1 MESVS
6 LAPHFIIEGSET
18 MNQIVSKKTGDSDV
32 LKKEFP
38 LFYLLCKRVCDIAIS
53 LMALVVLL
61 PVILLFALIV
71 MIETPGSPFFLQ
83 ERLGQSGRAFTIM
96 KLRSMYSDAEKNGAQ
111 WAVKNDSRV
120 TKVGKLIRQ
129 TRIDELPQLWNVLKG
144 DMSIVGPRPERA
156 VFIEEFQKTLPAF
169 SQRLAVKPGLT
180 GWAQINGGYEL
191 TPAEKLGLD
200 LYYIQ
205 HTNIRFDVKIMIKT
219 LRVIVTG
226 DGSR

>member
-1 MESVS
+1 M
-6 LAPHFIIEGSET
+6 
-18 MNQIVSKKTGDSDV
+18 TGDSDV

-38 LFYLLCKRVCDIAIS
+38 LFYSLCKRMFDIVIS
-53 LMALVVLL
+53 FMALMVLL

-83 ERLGQSGRAFTIM
+83 ERLGRSGRPFTIM

-191 TPAEKLGLD
+191 TPAEKLELD

>member
-1 MESVS
+1 
-6 LAPHFIIEGSET
+6 
-18 MNQIVSKKTGDSDV
+18 MNQIVSKTTGDSDV

-38 LFYLLCKRVCDIAIS
+38 LFYSLCKRVCDIAIS

-83 ERLGQSGRAFTIM
+83 ERLGQNGRPFTIM

-120 TKVGKLIRQ
+120 TRVGKLIRQ

-169 SQRLAVKPGLT
+169 GQRLAVKPGLT

-191 TPAEKLGLD
+191 TPAEKLKLD

-205 HTNIRFDVKIMIKT
+205 HTNIRFDMKIMIKT

>member
-1 MESVS
+1 
-6 LAPHFIIEGSET
+6 
-18 MNQIVSKKTGDSDV
+18 MNQIVSKTISDSDV
-32 LKKEFP
+32 LKKEFT
-38 LFYLLCKRVCDIAIS
+38 LFYSLCKRMFDIVIS
-53 LMALVVLL
+53 FIALVVLL

-83 ERLGQSGRAFTIM
+83 ERLGQSRRPFTIM

-156 VFIEEFQKTLPAF
+156 VFIEEFQETLPAF

-191 TPAEKLGLD
+191 TPAEKLELD

>member
-1 MESVS
+1 
-6 LAPHFIIEGSET
+6 
-18 MNQIVSKKTGDSDV
+18 MNQIVSKTTGDSDV
-32 LKKEFP
+32 LKKEFS
-38 LFYLLCKRVCDIAIS
+38 LFYSLCKRMFDIVIS
-53 LMALVVLL
+53 FVALMVLL

-83 ERLGQSGRAFTIM
+83 ERLGQNGRAFTIM

-156 VFIEEFQKTLPAF
+156 VFIEEFQETLPAF

-191 TPAEKLGLD
+191 TPAEKLELD

>member
-1 MESVS
+1 
-6 LAPHFIIEGSET
+6 
-18 MNQIVSKKTGDSDV
+18 MNQIVSKTTSDSDV

-38 LFYLLCKRVCDIAIS
+38 LFYSLCKRMVDIVIS
-53 LMALVVLL
+53 FVALVVLL

-156 VFIEEFQKTLPAF
+156 VFIEEFQETLPAF

-191 TPAEKLGLD
+191 TPAEKLELD

>member
-1 MESVS
+1 
-6 LAPHFIIEGSET
+6 
-18 MNQIVSKKTGDSDV
+18 MNQIVSKTISDSDV
-32 LKKEFP
+32 LKKEFT
-38 LFYLLCKRVCDIAIS
+38 LFYSLCKRMFDIVIS
-53 LMALVVLL
+53 FIALVVLL

-83 ERLGQSGRAFTIM
+83 ERLGQSGRPFTIM

-120 TKVGKLIRQ
+120 TRVGKLIRQ

-191 TPAEKLGLD
+191 TPAEKLELD

>member
-1 MESVS
+1 
-6 LAPHFIIEGSET
+6 
-18 MNQIVSKKTGDSDV
+18 MNQIVSKTTSDSDV
-32 LKKEFP
+32 LKKEFS
-38 LFYLLCKRVCDIAIS
+38 LFYSLCKRMVDIVIS
-53 LMALVVLL
+53 FVALVVLL

-83 ERLGQSGRAFTIM
+83 ERLGKNGRPFTIM

-156 VFIEEFQKTLPAF
+156 VFIEEFQKTVPAF

-191 TPAEKLGLD
+191 TPAEKLELD

>member
-1 MESVS
+1 
-6 LAPHFIIEGSET
+6 
-18 MNQIVSKKTGDSDV
+18 MNQIVSKTTGESDV

-38 LFYLLCKRVCDIAIS
+38 LFYSLCKRMVDIVIS
-53 LMALVVLL
+53 FVALVVLL

-83 ERLGQSGRAFTIM
+83 ERLGQSRRPFTIM

-191 TPAEKLGLD
+191 TPAEKLELD

>member
-1 MESVS
+1 
-6 LAPHFIIEGSET
+6 
-18 MNQIVSKKTGDSDV
+18 MNQIVSKTTGESDV

-38 LFYLLCKRVCDIAIS
+38 LFYSLCKRMVDIVIS
-53 LMALVVLL
+53 FVALVVLL

-83 ERLGQSGRAFTIM
+83 ERLGQRGRPFTIM
-96 KLRSMYSDAEKNGAQ
+96 KLRSMYNDAEKNGAQ

-191 TPAEKLGLD
+191 TPAEKLELD

-205 HTNIRFDVKIMIKT
+205 HTTIRFDVKIMIKT

>member
-1 MESVS
+1 
-6 LAPHFIIEGSET
+6 
-18 MNQIVSKKTGDSDV
+18 MNQIVSKTTGDSDV

-38 LFYLLCKRVCDIAIS
+38 LFYSLCKRMVDIVIS
-53 LMALVVLL
+53 FVALVVLL
-61 PVILLFALIV
+61 PLILLFALIV

-83 ERLGQSGRAFTIM
+83 ERLGKNGRPFTIM

-156 VFIEEFQKTLPAF
+156 VFIEEFQKTVPAF

-191 TPAEKLGLD
+191 TPAEKLELD
-200 LYYIQ
+200 LYYIH

>member
-1 MESVS
+1 
-6 LAPHFIIEGSET
+6 
-18 MNQIVSKKTGDSDV
+18 MNQIVSKTTGDSDV

-38 LFYLLCKRVCDIAIS
+38 LFYSLCKRIFDIVIS
-53 LMALVVLL
+53 FMALMVLL

-83 ERLGQSGRAFTIM
+83 ERLGKNGRPFTIM

-156 VFIEEFQKTLPAF
+156 VFIEEFQKTVPAF

-191 TPAEKLGLD
+191 TPAEKLELD
-200 LYYIQ
+200 LYYIH
-205 HTNIRFDVKIMIKT
+205 HTNIQFDVKIMIKT

>member
-1 MESVS
+1 
-6 LAPHFIIEGSET
+6 
-18 MNQIVSKKTGDSDV
+18 MNQIVSKTTGDSDV

-38 LFYLLCKRVCDIAIS
+38 LFYSLCKRVCDITIS
-53 LMALVVLL
+53 LMALVILL

-83 ERLGQSGRAFTIM
+83 ERLGQRGRPFTIM

-191 TPAEKLGLD
+191 TPAEKLELD

>member
-1 MESVS
+1 
-6 LAPHFIIEGSET
+6 
-18 MNQIVSKKTGDSDV
+18 MNQIVSKTTGDSDV

-38 LFYLLCKRVCDIAIS
+38 LFYSLCKRVCDIAIS
-53 LMALVVLL
+53 LMALAVLL

-83 ERLGQSGRAFTIM
+83 ERLGQSGRPFTIM

-191 TPAEKLGLD
+191 TPAEKLELD
-200 LYYIQ
+200 LYYIH
-205 HTNIRFDVKIMIKT
+205 HTNIRFDVKIMMKT

>member
-1 MESVS
+1 
-6 LAPHFIIEGSET
+6 
-18 MNQIVSKKTGDSDV
+18 MNQIVSKTNGDSDV

-38 LFYLLCKRVCDIAIS
+38 LFYSLCKRMVDIVIS
-53 LMALVVLL
+53 FVALMVLL

-120 TKVGKLIRQ
+120 TRVGKLIRQ

-191 TPAEKLGLD
+191 TPAEKLELD

-205 HTNIRFDVKIMIKT
+205 HMNIRFDVKIMIKT

>member
-1 MESVS
+1 
-6 LAPHFIIEGSET
+6 

-191 TPAEKLGLD
+191 TPAEKLELD

>member
-1 MESVS
+1 
-6 LAPHFIIEGSET
+6 
-18 MNQIVSKKTGDSDV
+18 MNQIVSKTTSDSDV

-38 LFYLLCKRVCDIAIS
+38 LFYSLCKRMVDIVIS
-53 LMALVVLL
+53 FVALVVLL

-83 ERLGQSGRAFTIM
+83 ERLGKNGRPFTIM

-156 VFIEEFQKTLPAF
+156 VFIEEFQKTVPAF

-191 TPAEKLGLD
+191 TPAEKLELD
-200 LYYIQ
+200 LYYIH

>member
-1 MESVS
+1 
-6 LAPHFIIEGSET
+6 
-18 MNQIVSKKTGDSDV
+18 MNQIVSKTNGDSDV

-38 LFYLLCKRVCDIAIS
+38 LFYSLCKRMVDIVIS
-53 LMALVVLL
+53 FVALVVLL

-83 ERLGQSGRAFTIM
+83 ERLGQSGKPFTIM

-156 VFIEEFQKTLPAF
+156 VFVEEFQKTLPSF
-169 SQRLAVKPGLT
+169 SQRLTVKPGLT

-191 TPAEKLGLD
+191 TPAEKLELD

>member
-1 MESVS
+1 
-6 LAPHFIIEGSET
+6 
-18 MNQIVSKKTGDSDV
+18 MNQIVSKMNGDSDV

-38 LFYLLCKRVCDIAIS
+38 LFYSLCKRMADIVIS
-53 LMALVVLL
+53 FVALVFLL

-83 ERLGQSGRAFTIM
+83 ERLGQSGRPFTIM

-191 TPAEKLGLD
+191 TPAEKLELD

>member
-1 MESVS
+1 
-6 LAPHFIIEGSET
+6 
-18 MNQIVSKKTGDSDV
+18 MNQIVSKTISDSDV
-32 LKKEFP
+32 QKKEFP
-38 LFYLLCKRVCDIAIS
+38 LFYSLCKRMFDIVIS
-53 LMALVVLL
+53 FIALVVLL

-83 ERLGQSGRAFTIM
+83 ERLGQSGRPFTIM

-120 TKVGKLIRQ
+120 TRVGKLIRQ
-129 TRIDELPQLWNVLKG
+129 TRIDELPQLWNVLKS

-156 VFIEEFQKTLPAF
+156 VFIEEFQKTVPAF

-191 TPAEKLGLD
+191 TPAEKLELD

-205 HTNIRFDVKIMIKT
+205 HTTIQFDMKIMIKT

>member
-1 MESVS
+1 M
-6 LAPHFIIEGSET
+6 
-18 MNQIVSKKTGDSDV
+18 MNQVASKTIGDANV

-38 LFYLLCKRVCDIAIS
+38 LFYSLFKRMFDILIS
-53 LMALVVLL
+53 FMALMVLL

-83 ERLGQSGRAFTIM
+83 ERLGQSGRPFTIM

-156 VFIEEFQKTLPAF
+156 VFIEEFQKTLPSF
-169 SQRLAVKPGLT
+169 SQRLVVKPGLT

-191 TPAEKLGLD
+191 TPAEKLELD

-205 HTNIRFDVKIMIKT
+205 HTNIRFDMKIMIKT

>member
-1 MESVS
+1 
-6 LAPHFIIEGSET
+6 
-18 MNQIVSKKTGDSDV
+18 MNQIVSKTTGDSDV

-38 LFYLLCKRVCDIAIS
+38 LFYSLCKRVCDIAIS
-53 LMALVVLL
+53 LMAFVVLL

-83 ERLGQSGRAFTIM
+83 ERLGQSGRPFTIM

-191 TPAEKLGLD
+191 TPAEKLELD
-200 LYYIQ
+200 LYYIH

>member
-1 MESVS
+1 
-6 LAPHFIIEGSET
+6 
-18 MNQIVSKKTGDSDV
+18 MNQIVSKTNSESDV

-38 LFYLLCKRVCDIAIS
+38 LFYSLCKRMVDIVIS
-53 LMALVVLL
+53 FVALVVLL

-83 ERLGQSGRAFTIM
+83 ERLGQSGRPFTIM

-156 VFIEEFQKTLPAF
+156 VFIEEFQKTVPAF

-191 TPAEKLGLD
+191 TPAEKLELD

-205 HTNIRFDVKIMIKT
+205 HTNIRFDMKIMIKT

>member
-1 MESVS
+1 
-6 LAPHFIIEGSET
+6 
-18 MNQIVSKKTGDSDV
+18 MNQIVSKPNGDSDV

-38 LFYLLCKRVCDIAIS
+38 LFYSLCKRMFDVVIS
-53 LMALVVLL
+53 FVALVVLL

-191 TPAEKLGLD
+191 TPAEKLELD

>member
-1 MESVS
+1 
-6 LAPHFIIEGSET
+6 
-18 MNQIVSKKTGDSDV
+18 MNQIVSKTTGDSDV

-38 LFYLLCKRVCDIAIS
+38 LFYSLCKRIFDIVIS
-53 LMALVVLL
+53 FMALMVLL

-83 ERLGQSGRAFTIM
+83 ERLGKNGRPFTIM

-156 VFIEEFQKTLPAF
+156 VFIEEFQKTVPAF

-191 TPAEKLGLD
+191 TPAEKLELD
-200 LYYIQ
+200 LYYIH

>member
-1 MESVS
+1 M
-6 LAPHFIIEGSET
+6 
-18 MNQIVSKKTGDSDV
+18 MNQVASKTIGDANV

-38 LFYLLCKRVCDIAIS
+38 LFYSLFKRMFDILS
-53 LMALVVLL
+53 SFMALMVLL

-83 ERLGQSGRAFTIM
+83 ERLGQSGRPFTIM
-96 KLRSMYSDAEKNGAQ
+96 KLRSMYKDAEKNGAQ

-156 VFIEEFQKTLPAF
+156 VFIEEFQKTLPSF
-169 SQRLAVKPGLT
+169 SQRLVVKPGLT

-191 TPAEKLGLD
+191 TPAEKLELD

-205 HTNIRFDVKIMIKT
+205 HTNIRFDMKIMIKT

>member
-1 MESVS
+1 
-6 LAPHFIIEGSET
+6 
-18 MNQIVSKKTGDSDV
+18 MNQIVSKTTGGSDV

-38 LFYLLCKRVCDIAIS
+38 LFYSLCKRMVDIVIS
-53 LMALVVLL
+53 FVALVVLL

-83 ERLGQSGRAFTIM
+83 ERLGKNGRPFTIM

-156 VFIEEFQKTLPAF
+156 VFIEEFQKTVPAF

-191 TPAEKLGLD
+191 TPAEKLELD
-200 LYYIQ
+200 LYYIH

>member
-1 MESVS
+1 
-6 LAPHFIIEGSET
+6 
-18 MNQIVSKKTGDSDV
+18 MNQIVSKTTGDSDV

-38 LFYLLCKRVCDIAIS
+38 LFYSLCKRVCDITIS

-83 ERLGQSGRAFTIM
+83 ERLGQRGRPFTIM

-191 TPAEKLGLD
+191 TPAEKLELD

-205 HTNIRFDVKIMIKT
+205 HTNIRFDVKIMMKT

>member
-1 MESVS
+1 
-6 LAPHFIIEGSET
+6 
-18 MNQIVSKKTGDSDV
+18 MNQIVSKTSGDSDV

-38 LFYLLCKRVCDIAIS
+38 LFYSLCKRMVDIVIS
-53 LMALVVLL
+53 FVALVVLL

-83 ERLGQSGRAFTIM
+83 ERLGKNGRPFTIM

-156 VFIEEFQKTLPAF
+156 VFIEEFQKTVPAF

-191 TPAEKLGLD
+191 TPAEKLELD
-200 LYYIQ
+200 LYYIH

>member
-1 MESVS
+1 
-6 LAPHFIIEGSET
+6 
-18 MNQIVSKKTGDSDV
+18 MNQIVSKTTGDSDV

-38 LFYLLCKRVCDIAIS
+38 LFYSLCKRMVDVVVS
-53 LMALVVLL
+53 FVALVVLL

-120 TKVGKLIRQ
+120 TRVGKLIRQ

-156 VFIEEFQKTLPAF
+156 VFIEEFQKTLPSF
-169 SQRLAVKPGLT
+169 CQRLAVKPGLT

-191 TPAEKLGLD
+191 TPAEKLELD

>member
-1 MESVS
+1 
-6 LAPHFIIEGSET
+6 
-18 MNQIVSKKTGDSDV
+18 MNQIVSKTTGNSDV
-32 LKKEFP
+32 LKKEFT
-38 LFYLLCKRVCDIAIS
+38 LFYLLCKRMFDIVIS
-53 LMALVVLL
+53 FIALVGLL

-71 MIETPGSPFFLQ
+71 IIETPGSPFFLQ
-83 ERLGQSGRAFTIM
+83 ERLGKSGRPFTIM

-120 TKVGKLIRQ
+120 TRVGKLIRQ

-191 TPAEKLGLD
+191 TPAEKLELD

>member
-1 MESVS
+1 
-6 LAPHFIIEGSET
+6 
-18 MNQIVSKKTGDSDV
+18 MNQIVSKTTGDSDV

-38 LFYLLCKRVCDIAIS
+38 LFYSLCKRMVDIVIS
-53 LMALVVLL
+53 FVALVVLL

-83 ERLGQSGRAFTIM
+83 ERLGQSRRPFTIM

-156 VFIEEFQKTLPAF
+156 VFIEEFQKTVPAF

-191 TPAEKLGLD
+191 TPAEKLELD

>member
-1 MESVS
+1 
-6 LAPHFIIEGSET
+6 
-18 MNQIVSKKTGDSDV
+18 MNQIISKTTSDSDV
-32 LKKEFP
+32 LKKEFT
-38 LFYLLCKRVCDIAIS
+38 LFYSLFKRMFDIVIS
-53 LMALVVLL
+53 FMALVVLL

-83 ERLGQSGRAFTIM
+83 ERLGRNGKPFMLI

-120 TKVGKLIRQ
+120 TKVGKLIRK

-156 VFIEEFQKTLPAF
+156 VFIAEFQKTLPLF
-169 SQRLAVKPGLT
+169 IQRLAVKPGLT

-191 TPAEKLGLD
+191 TPAEKLELD
-200 LYYIQ
+200 LYYI
-205 HTNIRFDVKIMIKT
+205 HRTNIWFDMKIMIKT

-226 DGSR
+226 EGSR

>member
-1 MESVS
+1 
-6 LAPHFIIEGSET
+6 
-18 MNQIVSKKTGDSDV
+18 MNQIISKKTGDPDV

-191 TPAEKLGLD
+191 TPAEKLELD

>member
-1 MESVS
+1 
-6 LAPHFIIEGSET
+6 
-18 MNQIVSKKTGDSDV
+18 MNQIVSKTTGDSDV

-38 LFYLLCKRVCDIAIS
+38 LFYSLCKRMVDIVIS
-53 LMALVVLL
+53 FVALLVLL

-83 ERLGQSGRAFTIM
+83 ERLGKNGRPFTIM

-156 VFIEEFQKTLPAF
+156 VFIEEFQKTVPAF

-191 TPAEKLGLD
+191 TPAEKLELD
-200 LYYIQ
+200 LYYIH

>member
-1 MESVS
+1 
-6 LAPHFIIEGSET
+6 
-18 MNQIVSKKTGDSDV
+18 MNQIVSKTTGDSDV

-38 LFYLLCKRVCDIAIS
+38 LFYSLCKRVCDITIS

-83 ERLGQSGRAFTIM
+83 ERLGQRGRPFTIM

-191 TPAEKLGLD
+191 TPAEKLELD

>member
-1 MESVS
+1 
-6 LAPHFIIEGSET
+6 
-18 MNQIVSKKTGDSDV
+18 MNQIVSKTTGDSDV

-38 LFYLLCKRVCDIAIS
+38 LFYSLCKRMVDIVIS
-53 LMALVVLL
+53 FVALVVLL

-83 ERLGQSGRAFTIM
+83 ERLGQNGRAFTIM

-156 VFIEEFQKTLPAF
+156 VFIEEFQETLPAF

-191 TPAEKLGLD
+191 TPAEKLELD

>member
-1 MESVS
+1 
-6 LAPHFIIEGSET
+6 
-18 MNQIVSKKTGDSDV
+18 MNQIVSKTNGDSVV

-38 LFYLLCKRVCDIAIS
+38 LFYSLCKRVFDIVIS
-53 LMALVVLL
+53 FMTLMVLL

-83 ERLGQSGRAFTIM
+83 ERLGKNGRPFTIM

-156 VFIEEFQKTLPAF
+156 VFIEEFQKTVPAF

-191 TPAEKLGLD
+191 TPAEKLELD
-200 LYYIQ
+200 LYYIH

>member
-1 MESVS
+1 
-6 LAPHFIIEGSET
+6 
-18 MNQIVSKKTGDSDV
+18 MNQIVSKMTGDSDV

-38 LFYLLCKRVCDIAIS
+38 LFYSLCKRMFDIVIS
-53 LMALVVLL
+53 FMALMVLL

-83 ERLGQSGRAFTIM
+83 ERLGRSGRPFTIM

-191 TPAEKLGLD
+191 TPAEKLELD

>member
-1 MESVS
+1 
-6 LAPHFIIEGSET
+6 
-18 MNQIVSKKTGDSDV
+18 MNQIVSKTTDDSDV

-38 LFYLLCKRVCDIAIS
+38 LFYSLCKRMFDIVIS
-53 LMALVVLL
+53 FMALMVLL

-83 ERLGQSGRAFTIM
+83 ERLGQSRRPFTIM

-191 TPAEKLGLD
+191 TPAEKLELD